1 MDCQDAAPFRA
12 IAIPRNTALSPDFV
26 SDSAQTESIQAQIQ
40 RKSTMKAIVQT
51 EYGSADVLR
60 LENVDR
66 PVVSDNGVL
75 VRVHAAAVHAGDW
88 HLMRGTPFI
97 IRLMFGGL
105 LKPKI
110 RIPGTD
116 IAGRVE
122 AVGQNITAFG
132 PGDEVFGDL
141 SESGFGAFAEY
152 VCTPEKALA
161 LKPTNLTFEQAATV
175 PVSALAAL
183 QGLRDAGQ
191 LQSGQTVLINGASGG
206 VGSFAVQIA
215 KAWGA
220 IVTGV
225 CSPSKA
231 EMVRSLGADHVLD
244 YAQATVPQ
252 NRQQYDLIFDAAAY
266 RSVFDYRPVLAPKG
280 TYVLVG
286 GSTARLFQVLL
297 FGPLISKIVGRKV
310 VCLTSK
316 PNPDDLRVLKTLIE
330 AGKIVPYV
338 DQCYSL
344 SEVPLA
350 IRRLEQRQ
358 VQGKIAISLRDG
370 S

>member
-1 MDCQDAAPFRA
+1 MKTAHPLTAVQRDNH
-12 IAIPRNTALSPDFV
+12 RNEA
-26 SDSAQTESIQAQIQ
+26 
-40 RKSTMKAIVQT
+40 MKAIVQT

-75 VRVHAAAVHAGDW
+75 VRVYGAAVHAGDW

-97 IRLMFGGL
+97 IRLIFGGL
-105 LKPKI
+105 LKPKF
-110 RIPGTD
+110 RTLGTD
-116 IAGRVE
+116 MAGQVE
-122 AVGQNITAFG
+122 AVGKNVTAFK

-152 VCTPEKALA
+152 VCPPEKALA
-161 LKPTNLTFEQAATV
+161 LKPTNLTFEEAATV

-183 QGLRDAGQ
+183 QGLRDYGQ
-191 LQSGQTVLINGASGG
+191 LQPGQTVLINGASGG

-225 CSPSKA
+225 CSPNKA

-244 YAQATVPQ
+244 YTQATVPQ
-252 NRQQYDLIFDAAAY
+252 NGQKYDLIFDAAAY
-266 RSVFDYRPVLAPKG
+266 RSVFDYLPVLAAKG
-280 TYVLVG
+280 TYVMVG
-286 GSTARLFQVLL
+286 GSTVRLFQVML
-297 FGPLISKIVGRKV
+297 FGGLMSKISGRKMT
-310 VCLTSK
+310 CLVSK
-316 PNPDDLRVLKTLIE
+316 PNSDDLLVLKTLIE
-330 AGKIVPYV
+330 AGKIIPYI
-338 DQCYSL
+338 DQRYSL
-344 SEVPLA
+344 SEVPVA

-358 VQGKIAISLRDG
+358 VQGKIAIGLGDE
-370 S
+370 

>member
-1 MDCQDAAPFRA
+1 
-12 IAIPRNTALSPDFV
+12 
-26 SDSAQTESIQAQIQ
+26 
-40 RKSTMKAIVQT
+40 MKAIIQT

-60 LENVDR
+60 LENIDR
-66 PVVSDNGVL
+66 PVVSDHGVL

-97 IRLMFGGL
+97 ARLMFGGL

-116 IAGRVE
+116 MAGRVE
-122 AVGQNITAFG
+122 AVGRNVTAFV

-161 LKPTNLTFEQAATV
+161 LKPTNLTFEEAATV
-175 PVSALAAL
+175 PVSALTAL

-191 LQSGQTVLINGASGG
+191 LQSGQTVLINGAAGG

-215 KAWGA
+215 KAFGA
-220 IVTGV
+220 TVTGV
-225 CSPSKA
+225 CSPSKV
-231 EMVRSLGADHVLD
+231 EMVRSLGADYVID
-244 YAQATVPQ
+244 YAQATVSHNGQ
-252 NRQQYDLIFDAAAY
+252 RYDLIFDAAAY
-266 RSVFDYRPVLAPKG
+266 RSVFSYLPVWAPKG

-286 GSTARLFQVLL
+286 GSTARLFQVMLL
-297 FGPLISKIVGRKV
+297 GALISKMVGRKV
-310 VCLTSK
+310 TGLVSK
-316 PNPDDLRVLKTLIE
+316 PNPDDLLVLKTLIE
-330 AGKIVPYV
+330 AGKIVPCI
-338 DQCYSL
+338 DRCYSL
-344 SEVPLA
+344 SEVPIA

-358 VQGKIAISLRDG
+358 VEGKIAISLRDE